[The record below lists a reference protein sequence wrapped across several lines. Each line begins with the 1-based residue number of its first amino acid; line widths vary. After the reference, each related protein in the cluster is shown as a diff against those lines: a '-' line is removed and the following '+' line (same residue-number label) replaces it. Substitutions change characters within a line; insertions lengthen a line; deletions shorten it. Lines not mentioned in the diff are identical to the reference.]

1 MSRTEPKP
9 VRPSVVPPLQPG
21 DHLTRAE
28 FERRYDATP
37 NLKKAELIEGIVYM
51 PPPVSHV
58 EHSGPHVLLVTLIGN
73 YMASTPNTIAGDNG
87 SCRLDLDNMPQPDV
101 YLLLA
106 PEGGGQ
112 AKIDDDGYVAGAP
125 EFVGEVAASSVSYD
139 LHVKLNVYRRNGV
152 REYLVWRTQDAQFDF
167 FRLRDGEF
175 ERVAPDE
182 AGVVRSTIFPGLWI
196 STNAL
201 TRGDLAAANG
211 VLREGLASPEHA
223 AFIERLRQ

>member
-1 MSRTEPKP
+1 
-9 VRPSVVPPLQPG
+9 
-21 DHLTRAE
+21 
-28 FERRYDATP
+28 
-37 NLKKAELIEGIVYM
+37 
-51 PPPVSHV
+51 
-58 EHSGPHVLLVTLIGN
+58 
-73 YMASTPNTIAGDNG
+73 
-87 SCRLDLDNMPQPDV
+87 MPQPDV
-101 YLLLA
+101 YLLLP
-106 PEGGGQ
+106 PELGGQ